1 MSRSNKRGIGGLFYG
16 GWIQRQAA
24 ALWMNFLILGALAI
38 AFFTVWGGYHAE
50 ATKDEVALT
59 ALKAFAVWALA
70 FLPGWLYIR
79 FLGQRAGALMS
90 EYVLNLHRLGWDAPQ
105 YLPEPLETSPF
116 YDEWRKAGGPNHA
129 GNHNIYLQKF
139 DAYYGRSTT
148 SGLAARRGETNFM
161 VRVDTLFPVF
171 VMTATLAA
179 GWIAVLWDTT
189 FIDGATSAADVLK
202 YAFLGAYAFIAQDL
216 VRRFFQS
223 DLRPSAYASALL
235 RIAFVL
241 ITMAAT
247 LQLIGTLSPEVQATV
262 AFVVGVF
269 PLVALQALQRAASRV
284 LQTVVPQVTPR
295 YPLSDLDGVNIW
307 YEARLVEEGI
317 EDMQNLAT
325 ANLVDVI
332 LHTRVPVGRLV
343 DWLDQ
348 AYLAL
353 HLPPRQDA
361 PDKDA
366 RDDGSVTR
374 SSLEARGIRTAS
386 DLLKAWPAALPSAG
400 NGPARAHGSLRN
412 RGIPG
417 LDAEYCELLVRVLD
431 EDVRLAPIW
440 NWQARGVVAQEER
453 RRPSSARAA

>member
-1 MSRSNKRGIGGLFYG
+1 MSRLFRG

-24 ALWMNFLILGALAI
+24 ALWMNFLIVGALAL
-38 AFFTVWGGYHAE
+38 AFFTLWGGFNAE
-50 ATKDEVALT
+50 ATQDEVAVT

-116 YDEWRKAGGPNHA
+116 HEEWRKAGGPSHSSSQ
-129 GNHNIYLQKF
+129 NIYLQKF

-148 SGLAARRGETNFM
+148 SGLRRGETNFM

-179 GWIAVLWDTT
+179 GWIAVLWDTS
-189 FIDGATSAADVLK
+189 FIDGATSPADVLK
-202 YAFLGAYAFIAQDL
+202 YAFLGAYAFIAEDL

-223 DLRPSAYASALL
+223 DLRPSAYVSALL
-235 RIAFVL
+235 RIAFAL
-241 ITMAAT
+241 ITMAAL
-247 LQLIGTLSPEVQATV
+247 LQLISALTPDVQATV

-353 HLPPRQDA
+353 HLPPRQETPA
-361 PDKDA
+361 E
-366 RDDGSVTR
+366 GSLSR
-374 SSLEARGIRTAS
+374 NALEARGIRTAS
-386 DLLKAWPAALPSAG
+386 DLLKAWPASPPAA
-400 NGPARAHGSLRN
+400 NGTGSARAADSLRR
-412 RGIPG
+412 RGLAG
-417 LDAEYCELLVRVLD
+417 LDAEYCDLLVRILD

-440 NWQARGVVAQEER
+440 NWQARGVRAQEEH
-453 RRPSSARAA
+453 RRPASARAA

>member
-1 MSRSNKRGIGGLFYG
+1 MTRLLRG

-24 ALWMNFLILGALAI
+24 ALWMNFLIVGALAV
-38 AFFTVWGGYHAE
+38 AFFTLWGGFNAQ
-50 ATKDEVALT
+50 ATRDEVAVA

-116 YDEWRKAGGPNHA
+116 HEEWRKAGGESHA
-129 GNHNIYLQKF
+129 SSHNIYLQKF

-179 GWIAVLWDTT
+179 GWIAVLWDTS

-241 ITMAAT
+241 ITMAAL
-247 LQLIGTLSPEVQATV
+247 LQLIGAAAADVQATV

-332 LHTRVPVGRLV
+332 LHTRVPVDRLV

-348 AYLAL
+348 ASLAL
-353 HLPPRQDA
+353 HLPPRQEA
-361 PDKDA
+361 PVE
-366 RDDGSVTR
+366 GSLSR
-374 SSLEARGIRTAS
+374 NALEARGIRTAS
-386 DLLKAWPAALPSAG
+386 DLLKAWPASPPAA
-400 NGPARAHGSLRN
+400 NGTGSARAADSLRR
-412 RGIPG
+412 RGLAG
-417 LDAEYCELLVRVLD
+417 LDAEHCDLLVRILD

-440 NWQARGVVAQEER
+440 NWQARGVQAQEEH
-453 RRPSSARAA
+453 RRPASTRAA

>member
-1 MSRSNKRGIGGLFYG
+1 MSRLLCG

-24 ALWMNFLILGALAI
+24 ALWMNFLIGGALAL
-38 AFFTVWGGYHAE
+38 AFFTLWGGFNAE
-50 ATKDEVALT
+50 ATQDEVALA

-116 YDEWRKAGGPNHA
+116 HEEWRKAGGPSHSSS
-129 GNHNIYLQKF
+129 HNIYLQKF

-179 GWIAVLWDTT
+179 GWIAVLWDTS

-241 ITMAAT
+241 ITMAAM
-247 LQLIGTLSPEVQATV
+247 LQLIGALAPDVQATV

-353 HLPPRQDA
+353 HLPPRQEPHDEA
-361 PDKDA
+361 VQDN
-366 RDDGSVTR
+366 DGLTR
-374 SSLEARGIRTAS
+374 RALEARGIRTAS
-386 DLLKAWPAALPSAG
+386 DLIKAWPASAAAAG
-400 NGPARAHGSLRN
+400 NGAGRAQGALRN
-412 RGIPG
+412 RGLPG
-417 LDAEYCELLVRVLD
+417 LDPEHCELLVRILD

-440 NWQARGVVAQEER
+440 NWQARGVRAQEEH
-453 RRPSSARAA
+453 RRPASARAA

>member
-1 MSRSNKRGIGGLFYG
+1 M
-16 GWIQRQAA
+16 
-24 ALWMNFLILGALAI
+24 
-38 AFFTVWGGYHAE
+38 
-50 ATKDEVALT
+50 
-59 ALKAFAVWALA
+59 WALA

-116 YDEWRKAGGPNHA
+116 HEEWRKAGGPSHA
-129 GNHNIYLQKF
+129 SSHNIYLQKF

-171 VMTATLAA
+171 VMTATLAV
-179 GWIAVLWDTT
+179 GWIAVLWDTS

-241 ITMAAT
+241 ITMAAL
-247 LQLIGTLSPEVQATV
+247 LQLIGALTPDVQATV

-353 HLPPRQDA
+353 HLPPRQEPHDDA
-361 PDKDA
+361 A
-366 RDDGSVTR
+366 RDDDGLTR
-374 SSLEARGIRTAS
+374 TALEARGIRTAS
-386 DLLKAWPAALPSAG
+386 DLIKAWPASSPTAG
-400 NGPARAHGSLRN
+400 NGAARAQAALRN
-412 RGIPG
+412 RGLPG
-417 LDAEYCELLVRVLD
+417 LDTEHCELLVRILD

-440 NWQARGVVAQEER
+440 NWQARGVQAQEEH
-453 RRPSSARAA
+453 RRPASARAA

>member
-1 MSRSNKRGIGGLFYG
+1 MSRLFRG

-24 ALWMNFLILGALAI
+24 ALWMNFLIMGALAL
-38 AFFTVWGGYHAE
+38 AFFTVWGGFNAQ
-50 ATKDEVALT
+50 ATREEVALT
-59 ALKAFAVWALA
+59 TLKAFAVWALA

-116 YDEWRKAGGPNHA
+116 HEEWRKAGGPSHA
-129 GNHNIYLQKF
+129 SSHNIYLQKF

-171 VMTATLAA
+171 VMTATLAV
-179 GWIAVLWDTT
+179 GWIAVLWDTS

-241 ITMAAT
+241 ITMSAL
-247 LQLIGTLSPEVQATV
+247 LQLIGPLAPDVQATV

-353 HLPPRQDA
+353 HLPPRQQPHDNA
-361 PDKDA
+361 A
-366 RDDGSVTR
+366 HDDGLTR
-374 SSLEARGIRTAS
+374 TALEARGIRTAS
-386 DLLKAWPAALPSAG
+386 DLIKAWPASSPTAG
-400 NGPARAHGSLRN
+400 NGAARAQAALRN
-412 RGIPG
+412 RGLPG
-417 LDAEYCELLVRVLD
+417 LDTEHCELLVRILD

-440 NWQARGVVAQEER
+440 NWQARGVQAQDEH
-453 RRPSSARAA
+453 RRPGRARAA

>member
-1 MSRSNKRGIGGLFYG
+1 
-16 GWIQRQAA
+16 
-24 ALWMNFLILGALAI
+24 
-38 AFFTVWGGYHAE
+38 
-50 ATKDEVALT
+50 
-59 ALKAFAVWALA
+59 
-70 FLPGWLYIR
+70 
-79 FLGQRAGALMS
+79 MS

-116 YDEWRKAGGPNHA
+116 HEEWRQAGGPEHSRH
-129 GNHNIYLQKF
+129 HNIYLQKF

-148 SGLAARRGETNFM
+148 TGLASRSGETNFM

-171 VMTATLAA
+171 VMTATLAV
-179 GWIAVLWDTT
+179 GWIAVLWDTS

-241 ITMAAT
+241 ITMSAM
-247 LQLIGTLSPEVQATV
+247 LQLIGALTPDVQATV

-353 HLPPRQDA
+353 HLPPRQEPHGAAAHD
-361 PDKDA
+361 
-366 RDDGSVTR
+366 DDGLTR
-374 SSLEARGIRTAS
+374 RALEARGIRTAT
-386 DLLKAWPAALPSAG
+386 DLIKAWPATSAG
-400 NGPARAHGSLRN
+400 NGTARAHGALRN
-412 RGIPG
+412 RGLPG
-417 LDAEYCELLVRVLD
+417 LEPEHCELLARILD

-440 NWQARGVVAQEER
+440 NWQSRGVRAQEEH